1 MGWGPSEKLRLNVTI
16 DIGCEEATNKLR
28 DIMNL
33 VDQLD
38 TEVENLH
45 NILRNTTA
53 TVVEE
58 K

>member
-1 MGWGPSEKLRLNVTI
+1 MGWGPSEKLTLNVTI
-16 DIGCEEATNKLR
+16 DIGCEEATKKLR

-45 NILRNTTA
+45 NILRNTIA
-53 TVVEE
+53 TVAEE